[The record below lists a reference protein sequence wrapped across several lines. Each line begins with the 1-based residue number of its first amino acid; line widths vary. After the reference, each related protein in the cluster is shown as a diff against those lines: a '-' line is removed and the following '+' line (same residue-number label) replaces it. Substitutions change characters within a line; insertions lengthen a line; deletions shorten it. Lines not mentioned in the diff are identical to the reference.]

1 MRISVV
7 GLGKLGAPWVAVLAS
22 KGFEVIGVDRIAA
35 QVAALQ
41 SRRAPV
47 VEPGLQELLERA
59 SARID
64 ATMEIQRAVS
74 QSEATFIV
82 VPTPSASDGRFS
94 SAHVISAVREIGAA
108 LRNKDG
114 YHLVVITSTV
124 MPGSTAGPI
133 RQALEMSSGRF
144 VGESLGLCYNP
155 EFIALGSVIRDML
168 QPDFVLIGE
177 SDERAGELL
186 ASVYG
191 RVCDNRPDIRRMSL
205 TNAEITKIAVNSFI
219 TTKISFAN
227 MVSDIC
233 DQIADA
239 DAATVLSAVG
249 CDTRIGG
256 KYLAPALGYGGPCF
270 PRDNAAFAVMAQDA
284 GARADLAEAADTINR
299 RQVDRVVG
307 LVRGLMPSGVV
318 GVLGLSYKPHTA
330 VIEESQ
336 SVAIASQLAAEGYRV
351 IAYDPQASDAARSV
365 FGTKIELAA
374 DAASCVRE
382 ADLLIIATPW
392 PAFKD
397 IPLET
402 LRRPTSRLMV
412 IDCWRILPPEL
423 AEVADLFY
431 LGKYTNPTFEPITEA
446 ATA

>member
-1 MRISVV
+1 M

-22 KGFEVIGVDRIAA
+22 KGFEVIGVDRVAA

-41 SRRAPV
+41 SGRAPV
-47 VEPGLQELLERA
+47 AEPGLQELLACAR
-59 SARID
+59 SRID
-64 ATMEIQRAVS
+64 ATTEIQRAVA
-74 QSEATFIV
+74 QSEVTFIV
-82 VPTPSASDGRFS
+82 VPTPSGSDGRFS

-108 LRNKDG
+108 LRNKSG

-155 EFIALGSVIRDML
+155 EFIALGSVIHDML

-177 SDERAGELL
+177 SDARAGELL
-186 ASVYG
+186 ASVYA
-191 RVCDNRPDIRRMSL
+191 RVCDNRPDIRRMGL
-205 TNAEITKIAVNSFI
+205 TNAEITKIAVNSFV

-227 MVSDIC
+227 MVSDVC
-233 DQIADA
+233 DRITDA

-249 CDTRIGG
+249 CDSRIGG

-270 PRDNAAFAVMAQDA
+270 PRDNTAFAVMARGV
-284 GARADLAEAADTINR
+284 GAHADLAEATDTINK
-299 RQVDRVVG
+299 RQVDRVAD
-307 LVRGLMPSGVV
+307 LVRGMMRSGAAV
-318 GVLGLSYKPHTA
+318 GILGLSYKPHTA

-336 SVAIASQLAAEGYRV
+336 AVAIASQLAAAGYRI
-351 IAYDPQASDAARSV
+351 IAYDPKAGDAARSV
-365 FGTKIELAA
+365 LGSKVEIAT
-374 DAASCVRE
+374 DAASCVRR

-392 PAFKD
+392 PGFKN
-397 IPLET
+397 IPREM
-402 LRRPTSRLMV
+402 LRRAGDRLAI
-412 IDCWRILPPEL
+412 IDCWRMLPAEF

-431 LGKYTNPTFEPITEA
+431 LGKYTSPPSESAA
-446 ATA
+446 ATAIG